1 MGKILVALGFEKLPE
16 VLKIAQSGHTA
27 WQAFFLFA
35 SNYLTY
41 SQDVRVEDVVFL
53 VHLIVA
59 AVVRKLLRGGSL
71 WRALL
76 RPPHLGWTVPVGK
89 QIRNEVRVF
98 GADVEAERPESGW
111 DQNCKAYFA
120 VTEVPLNYVYILM
133 LVFNVPF
140 T

>member
-53 VHLIVA
+53 VLLIVA

-76 RPPHLGWTVPVGK
+76 RPTHLCWTVPVGK

-98 GADVEAERPESGW
+98 GADVEAVEAGSPRVRRPGARRQAC
-111 DQNCKAYFA
+111 DGVLGATGVRLGPK
-120 VTEVPLNYVYILM
+120 L
-133 LVFNVPF
+133 
-140 T
+140 